1 MNSSTTNACFINIFT
16 DRKRKEMNNEE
27 IKADCTKCIYYNA
40 EIDGCPFVDGCQF
53 VEVPPADDIII
64 RD

>member
-1 MNSSTTNACFINIFT
+1 MNT
-16 DRKRKEMNNEE
+16 EE
-27 IKADCTKCIYYNA
+27 TKAEETKADCAKCIYYNS